1 MGRGVALPVVSGV
14 EVHRCHHVEQEP
26 GSLAQAAGD
35 LGVVVIHSLEASH
48 DNLEEIEVV
57 SALLA
62 DVDHALLVDEHDGL
76 CRRAELISDTIRIH
90 RHSLSPPLSVSK
102 INALPLVNLLFESS

>member
-1 MGRGVALPVVSGV
+1 MCRGVTLPVVSGV

-35 LGVVVIHSLEASH
+35 LGVVVIHGLEASH
-48 DNLEEIEVV
+48 DDLEEIELV

-90 RHSLSPPLSVSK
+90 RHSLSLNV
-102 INALPLVNLLFESS
+102 IFR